1 MISAEEKIQ
10 IHGDP
15 SSGAIDIEYFP
26 QTERTLFDIC
36 DINGRIL
43 QTGAITAP
51 RTSVQLEALVR
62 ERRYIIL
69 ILDGDRVCSRKFSL

>member
-15 SSGAIDIEYFP
+15 STGTIDIGYLP

-43 QTGAITAP
+43 QTGAITGA
-51 RTSVQLEALVR
+51 RTPVKVDELSP